1 MRTRRTKHTVVAAII
16 ATMVATILPIA
27 TLAQPASAQAGD
39 EQYFVNQIN
48 ALRASVGV
56 APLAVDPDMAALAA
70 AHTGEMM
77 GAGQLYH
84 APKLSI
90 GVSGG
95 WAKLGENVGR
105 GSYAEL
111 VWNAFVNS
119 PAHYANLVDP
129 MYTHVGIS
137 VMYDGG
143 GQLWTTQRFVAR
155 TGGGVD
161 GDTGGGASA
170 DPEPRPRG
178 GPPDRAP
185 GQRAGAGARARG
197 APCAAA
203 ATGRSGLESARC
215 STSFTPA
222 QIDPRAQPRLV
233 LRR

>member
-1 MRTRRTKHTVVAAII
+1 MRTSRTKPIVVAAII
-16 ATMVATILPIA
+16 AMMVATLLPIA
-27 TLAQPASAQAGD
+27 TLATPASAQLGD

-56 APLAVDPDMAALAA
+56 APLAVDPNMADLAA
-70 AHTGEMM
+70 GHTGEMM
-77 GAGQLYH
+77 GAGRLYH

-129 MYTHVGIS
+129 MFTHVGIS
-137 VMYDGG
+137 VMYDDG

-155 TGGGVD
+155 TGGVVD
-161 GDTGGGASA
+161 DDPGGGASA
-170 DPEPRPRG
+170 DPEPRDPAPRRVEPQVSEPEPVPEPET
-178 GPPDRAP
+178 PPAP
-185 GQRAGAGARARG
+185 PLPPADPARV
-197 APCAAA
+197 
-203 ATGRSGLESARC
+203 
-215 STSFTPA
+215 STVL
-222 QIDPRAQPRLV
+222 DV
-233 LRR
+233 LRASPD